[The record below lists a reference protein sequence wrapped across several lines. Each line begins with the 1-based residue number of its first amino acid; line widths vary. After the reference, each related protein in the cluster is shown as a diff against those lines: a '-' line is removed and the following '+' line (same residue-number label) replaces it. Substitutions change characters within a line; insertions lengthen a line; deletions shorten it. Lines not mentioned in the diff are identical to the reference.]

1 MIARDG
7 NSRWDPGDKN
17 SWDFFSTTVLFY
29 KLWFMNCDAGMEFYQ
44 DEILRIPGDN
54 RVKGKRIIKMALG

>member
-1 MIARDG
+1 MG
-7 NSRWDPGDKN
+7 L
-17 SWDFFSTTVLFY
+17 FFSTTVLFY